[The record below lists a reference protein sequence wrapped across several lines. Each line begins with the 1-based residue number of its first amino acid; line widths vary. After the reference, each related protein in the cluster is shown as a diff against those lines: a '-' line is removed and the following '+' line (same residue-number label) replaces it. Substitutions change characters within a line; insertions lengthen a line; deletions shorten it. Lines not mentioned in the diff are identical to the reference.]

1 MPGPLFQIAR
11 SGAAASRASLELVAQ
26 NIANASNPDYSRRT
40 LEVRE
45 LVGVS
50 FSSRD
55 VLNGVR
61 IEGISRASTEIVQQQ
76 ARTSA
81 AELARAD
88 AELQGLR

>member
-1 MPGPLFQIAR
+1 MFDRLEIFSLASAQAR
-11 SGAAASRASLELVAQ
+11 HAAARQAGVAQ

-81 AELARAD
+81 A
-88 AELQGLR
+88 